1 MPANNPIPKMSHNL
15 ARFKR
20 DMPSLILA
28 GGYLLLL
35 GLVSLGVGV
44 VLDVYNASSLIWVV
58 TLAITL
64 HLAWAGTG
72 AIALAMVWILI
83 VLWIAVLIY
92 ATPKGTQ
99 LRPSPWAVSLM
110 RLWVQGTLYSVLLG
124 FASRFLERWQLSRTQ
139 VFFTLLI
146 LTWSALGLGTLI
158 YP

>member
-1 MPANNPIPKMSHNL
+1 MPENNPIPKMSYNL
-15 ARFKR
+15 DQFKH

-35 GLVSLGVGV
+35 GLVSLGVGI
-44 VLDVYNASSLIWVV
+44 VLDVYNASILIWLG

-72 AIALAMVWILI
+72 AIALAMVWVLI

-92 ATPKGTQ
+92 ATPKETQ
-99 LRPSPWAVSLM
+99 LKPPAWAVSLM
-110 RLWVQGTLYSVLLG
+110 RLWVQGALYSVLLG
-124 FASRFLERWQLSRTQ
+124 FASRPLERLQLSRTQ

-146 LTWSALGLGTLI
+146 LTWSGLGLGTLI